1 MITFRTHY
9 FLSVVAILA
18 GLSATSSY
26 SLAKEKKSSQ
36 LATASAKS
44 PPYVVTVTA
53 NTRITPKAL
62 AAPTPGLPEVP
73 SDDKPHCFKADP
85 TRSLIFDVQVKG
97 LAKGTV
103 AVAIFSVDQMQYAAR
118 LDQSQPSGAAAGME
132 SEKRQGKAIKDG
144 RVQIVFGGDSTQSGL
159 TGGTEVEPIHL
170 GPLPPDN
177 PAWVPKS
184 GPYSNVALITIS
196 AGARGG
202 KRNREVYK
210 FLYSYQLWKND
221 PSECSLKP

>member
-1 MITFRTHY
+1 MITFNTRY
-9 FLSVVAILA
+9 FFSVIAILA
-18 GLSATSSY
+18 GLSPTSGFT
-26 SLAKEKKSSQ
+26 LAPDKKSSQ
-36 LATASAKS
+36 AATAPAKS
-44 PPYVVTVTA
+44 PPFAVTVTA
-53 NTRITPKAL
+53 KTKIASKAFP
-62 AAPTPGLPEVP
+62 APTPDRPEVP

-85 TRSLIFDVQVKG
+85 TRSLIFDVQVEG
-97 LAKGTV
+97 LAKGT
-103 AVAIFSVDQMQYAAR
+103 ASVAIYSVDQMQYAAR
-118 LDQSQPSGAAAGME
+118 LDQSQPSGAAPGME
-132 SEKRQGKAIKDG
+132 SEESLGKAIKEGHAQIIFGADS
-144 RVQIVFGGDSTQSGL
+144 VQSRA
-159 TGGTEVEPIHL
+159 TGNTGSSVIHL
-170 GPLPPDN
+170 GPVPGN

>member
-1 MITFRTHY
+1 MITFRTRY
-9 FLSVVAILA
+9 FLSVVATLA

-26 SLAKEKKSSQ
+26 SLAQEKKSSQ
-36 LATASAKS
+36 LAAAPAKS

-53 NTRITPKAL
+53 NTKITPKAL
-62 AAPTPGLPEVP
+62 PAPTPGLPEVP

-85 TRSLIFDVQVKG
+85 TRSLIFAVQVKG
-97 LAKGTV
+97 LAKGT
-103 AVAIFSVDQMQYAAR
+103 ASVAIFSVDQMQYAAR
-118 LDQSQPSGAAAGME
+118 LDQSQPSGAAPGVE
-132 SEKRQGKAIKDG
+132 SEENSGKPIKDG
-144 RVQIVFGGDSTQSGL
+144 RVQFVFGGDSTQSGV
-159 TGGTEVEPIHL
+159 TGNTGSSVIHL
-170 GPLPPDN
+170 GPLPPEN

-196 AGARGG
+196 AGG

-221 PSECSLKP
+221 ATECSLKP